1 MLRAGLLLS
10 KRNLS
15 VRNFFLSG
23 RRNNEESVKQSIKYY
38 SHTQYLI
45 YIFFTIVN
53 NLKLQGLWKRWKLE
67 DVNCCHRK
75 LHLRFD
81 RGPTSICL
89 YHLSAIH
96 NFIYVTFFFF
106 HYMVNYFWTLLAIF
120 QILTDF
126 PIQKHTRGLRCFEW
140 C

>member
-53 NLKLQGLWKRWKLE
+53 NLKLQGLWKR
-67 DVNCCHRK
+67 
-75 LHLRFD
+75 
-81 RGPTSICL
+81 
-89 YHLSAIH
+89 
-96 NFIYVTFFFF
+96 
-106 HYMVNYFWTLLAIF
+106 
-120 QILTDF
+120 
-126 PIQKHTRGLRCFEW
+126 
-140 C
+140 